1 MNNELSKLIDSKQ
14 DQEIETELF
23 VIKNNLLRFDHLT
36 LQLSNISKLYAGKKE
51 LKLPMPI
58 IIIFVVSL
66 FLFLHFLSL
75 VFP

>member
-36 LQLSNISKLYAGKKE
+36 LQLSNISKLYAGKN
-51 LKLPMPI
+51 
-58 IIIFVVSL
+58 
-66 FLFLHFLSL
+66 
-75 VFP
+75 